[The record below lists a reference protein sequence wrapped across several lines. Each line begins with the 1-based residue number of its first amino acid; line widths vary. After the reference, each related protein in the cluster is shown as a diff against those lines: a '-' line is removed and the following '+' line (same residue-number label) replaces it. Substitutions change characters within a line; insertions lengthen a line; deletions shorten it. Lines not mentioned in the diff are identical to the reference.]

1 MSPDLPYELDQRPVA
16 AVVISSQLAF
26 GSVGNNVIGRV
37 IERAG
42 HRVICIPTVMFSNLP
57 HYHSLAGGALDDGW
71 LGGIL
76 DDLLARAV
84 LGEAR
89 FVCVGYLAHPGQ
101 ARIIGEW
108 FSRVRGSNPGI
119 QLVVDPAMGD
129 DDVGLYTAPEV
140 VEGYIRHLMPLA
152 SAVTPNNFELG
163 LLTEGHDGHSAEE
176 RARSLLTPTLRWVAI
191 TSAAPSSGTGAAPSS
206 GTSAAPSSGTG
217 AAPSSGT
224 GAAPSSGTGAAT
236 VDTLLVTDAGTRL
249 VETPLVESRAKGA
262 GDFFLGTTVGALL
275 NGCGLEDAIADAA
288 RATARALAGGDPYF
302 STRPPTA

>member
-26 GSVGNNVIGRV
+26 GSVGNNVVGRV

-84 LGEAR
+84 LREAK

-108 FSRVRGSNPGI
+108 FSRVREVNPGI

-140 VEGYIRHLMPLA
+140 VEGYVKHLIPLA
-152 SAVTPNNFELG
+152 GAVTPNNFELG
-163 LLTEGHDGHSAEE
+163 LLTEGQDGHSPEE
-176 RARSLLTPTLRWVAI
+176 RARSLLTPTLRWVAV
-191 TSAAPSSGTGAAPSS
+191 TSAAPISGP
-206 GTSAAPSSGTG
+206 GT
-217 AAPSSGT
+217 
-224 GAAPSSGTGAAT
+224 AT

-249 VETPLVESRAKGA
+249 VKTPLVESRAKGA

-288 RATARALAGGDPYF
+288 IATARALAGGDPYF
-302 STRPPTA
+302 SASPPTA

>member
-16 AVVISSQLAF
+16 AVVVSSQLAF

-84 LGEAR
+84 LGEAK
-89 FVCVGYLAHPGQ
+89 FVCVGYLAHPVQ

-108 FSRVRGSNPGI
+108 FSRVRGINPGI

-140 VEGYIRHLMPLA
+140 VEGYIRHLIPLA

-191 TSAAPSSGTGAAPSS
+191 TSAAPSFGPGP
-206 GTSAAPSSGTG
+206 
-217 AAPSSGT
+217 
-224 GAAPSSGTGAAT
+224 AT
-236 VDTLLVTDAGTRL
+236 VDTLLVTDTGTRL

-302 STRPPTA
+302 SVRPPTA